1 VARELNEAELR
12 AVCTLLYETCVYTR
26 TLFGKWRAA
35 KHRPTQ
41 EELLQLGMRIKS
53 AENQLMRLATVPP
66 TSGHDMDI
74 FIERLE
80 RDIAKNSQEQ
90 KEIYSND

>member
-1 VARELNEAELR
+1 LIVVRELNEPELR
-12 AVCTLLYETCVYTR
+12 AVCRLLYETCVYTR
-26 TLFGKWRAA
+26 TTFGKWRLA

-53 AENQLMRLATVPP
+53 AEDQLMRLASVPP

-74 FIERLE
+74 FIERLG
-80 RDIAKNSQEQ
+80 RDIEKNSQEQ
-90 KEIYSND
+90 KEIFK